1 MASSCKQWGVGD
13 GKIIASQNPAFSFT
27 NIQLNRCFII
37 WEHLLET
44 LRHQCSL
51 SNTFGCMRRLI
62 SKFLVESGKELHI
75 SPFHTYST
83 ARWQLRISRSPEK
96 CNKIFIHDTSLESL
110 IDNRQ
115 WQPVA
120 HTGSFTKSHSRIV
133 SLCRHLCELWKLHNV
148 LAYSSEYFRVLNWL
162 ISHLWCGY
170 GCCFILHFLRL
181 WLCGFLTHWGVC
193 IYLE

>member
-13 GKIIASQNPAFSFT
+13 GKIIASQNRAFSFT
-27 NIQLNRCFII
+27 NIQLNRCFLI

-51 SNTFGCMRRLI
+51 SSTFGCMRGLI

-83 ARWQLRISRSPEK
+83 ARWQLRISSSPEK
-96 CNKIFIHDTSLESL
+96 CNKISIHDTCLESL
-110 IDNRQ
+110 IDNRH

-120 HTGSFTKSHSRIV
+120 HTGSFTKSHSGIV
-133 SLCRHLCELWKLHNV
+133 SLCRHLCELWKLHNI

-162 ISHLWCGY
+162 ISYLWRGY

-181 WLCGFLTHWGVC
+181 WLCGFLTHSGVC
-193 IYLE
+193 ISLE